1 MMNYP
6 SYSVLKWLY
15 GYWGFTSIFLF
26 WGAMIKQTRIWG
38 GSKNQG
44 IAFGFLDGGRGLVAA
59 VLSSVGILI
68 FAHYLGGDADLILS
82 ERQEA
87 FKGVLIFTSVFV
99 GGIGIL
105 VFFFLDKNGEPDS
118 SIDTSKVFV
127 RRDFRKVMTM
137 PSVWHLTV
145 IVFCAYLGYKVTDIF
160 SLYAKEVMLYDE
172 IAAAG
177 IGSILLYL
185 RPIVGVIIGFLADR
199 TRGSLLILLAFIMM
213 FFGSIFFAS
222 GIINPSLNSL
232 FLIGITLSA
241 TAIYALRALYFSIL
255 KEGLIPVTLTGTAVG
270 VISFIAYTPD
280 IFSGPIIG
288 YLLDS
293 APGGAGYRVV
303 FSLLAVFSLLG
314 TVATWSFRKSMSS
327 THQQMPTFS

>member
-1 MMNYP
+1 
-6 SYSVLKWLY
+6 
-15 GYWGFTSIFLF
+15 
-26 WGAMIKQTRIWG
+26 
-38 GSKNQG
+38 
-44 IAFGFLDGGRGLVAA
+44 
-59 VLSSVGILI
+59 
-68 FAHYLGGDADLILS
+68 
-82 ERQEA
+82 
-87 FKGVLIFTSVFV
+87 
-99 GGIGIL
+99 
-105 VFFFLDKNGEPDS
+105 
-118 SIDTSKVFV
+118 
-127 RRDFRKVMTM
+127 MTM
-137 PSVWHLTV
+137 PSVWPLTV

-293 APGGAGYRVV
+293 APGGTGYRLV